1 MIEKHKQ
8 TKEKQRTNKLISS
21 VMGLTIK
28 KSNFS
33 VSGRCTTCSTT
44 CWPLSASPTCSSSEG
59 TSSSH
64 PSHLAGRTFLTLV
77 HFVFFS
83 PLHKCQSTNV
93 SLVDQ
98 YSCRVDILEKTVFA
112 TLTNYI
118 ALLFRLIF
126 IEPSGTVES
135 S

>member
-1 MIEKHKQ
+1 MHNVFNHLLAALCIADLFFLGG
-8 TKEKQRTNKLISS
+8 NI
-21 VMGLTIK
+21 VLTPIAL
-28 KSNFS
+28 
-33 VSGRCTTCSTT
+33 GR
-44 CWPLSASPTCSSSEG
+44 PDIFNPG
-59 TSSSH
+59 T
-64 PSHLAGRTFLTLV
+64 
-77 HFVFFS
+77 FFS

-98 YSCRVDILEKTVFA
+98 YSCRVDILEKTAFA
-112 TLTNYI
+112 ALTNFF